1 MRAFSSLMFSAALT
15 VPLALSSALP
25 ALAEG
30 TITVTGEFSAV
41 DGATVSIDV
50 TLDEAVQVL
59 AVPVAAVLRSAD
71 GDEVRIVNDAGT
83 ITRIKVTI
91 GLIDGEWVEIKDGL
105 KGDELV
111 VVDIASGNVA
121 SAA

>member
-1 MRAFSSLMFSAALT
+1 MY
-15 VPLALSSALP
+15 
-25 ALAEG
+25 EG
-30 TITVTGEFSAV
+30 TITVSSEFSAV

-50 TLDEAVQVL
+50 TLDEALGVL
-59 AVPVAAVLRSAD
+59 AVPVAAIVRSAD

-83 ITRIKVTI
+83 ITRVKVTI
-91 GLIDGEWVEIKDGL
+91 GLIDGEWVEIEDGL

-111 VVDIASGNVA
+111 VVDIASGDVA